1 MVYERTS
8 CDKIDIS
15 VYNNNNNNNNTYTVV
30 RSVFTQLNE
39 VLGWLNTA
47 ETCREVR
54 ILVSFV
60 LGG

>member
-15 VYNNNNNNNNTYTVV
+15 VYNNNNNTYTVV
-30 RSVFTQLNE
+30 CSVFTQLIE

-47 ETCREVR
+47 ETCR
-54 ILVSFV
+54 
-60 LGG
+60 